1 LLSHSIKGSISISL
15 TKYFLISTCPG
26 LKAAAM
32 HGLKLSRLLCIF
44 LLAFAFFAARA
55 EEAPPNPHAAQAKP
69 IGGDPASHLPPD
81 SVTQHTITLGGQQLT
96 YKAMAGTLPLF
107 GAKGEIAAKIFYV
120 SYVLDNAPARPV
132 TFAFNGGPGAS
143 AAFLHMGAIG
153 PRVVPFTENGA
164 EPVLP
169 VQLTDNADSWLAFTD
184 LVFVDPVGTGY
195 SRAATGGE
203 DGEHAFWGVDKD
215 ADSITEFVNLYLARN
230 GRELAPVYLAGESY
244 GGFRAAL
251 LSDRLLADGVQV
263 KGAIMISPA
272 LEFSMIRDGD
282 LTLLPLTFALPS
294 ITAAHIEM
302 RDGPKAPLDAV
313 REAETYARTNYL
325 VHMAEGLKRD
335 DAVIAK
341 LAEFS
346 GLDASV
352 VGKHHGRV
360 SASLFIREY
369 ERRKDRALS
378 RYDATVSVPVPQPE
392 DHPHYD
398 PILDGAIAALRP
410 AVVNYLRKELGF
422 RTDLEYRLLN
432 REVNGHWDFG
442 TKPTRQGYA
451 GSLDDLEKA
460 RIRNGQL
467 KIFIAHGYTDLVTPY
482 AMSQYLVSQ
491 LKPIEGAVPID
502 VRIYRGGHMMY
513 LRPASRADLTRDARD
528 VYRAEDHK

>member
-1 LLSHSIKGSISISL
+1 
-15 TKYFLISTCPG
+15 
-26 LKAAAM
+26 M

-44 LLAFAFFAARA
+44 LLAFASFAARA
-55 EEAPPNPHAAQAKP
+55 EEASPNPRAAHAKP
-69 IGGDPASHLPPD
+69 TGGDPASLLPPD
-81 SVTQHTITLGGQQLT
+81 SVTQHTIMLGGQQLA
-96 YKAMAGTLPLF
+96 YKATAGALPLF

-143 AAFLHMGAIG
+143 SAFVHMAAMG
-153 PRVVPFTENGA
+153 PRVVPFKDNGA

-169 VQLTDNADSWLAFTD
+169 VQLGDNADSWLAFTD

-203 DGEHAFWGVDKD
+203 NAEHAYWGVEKD

-251 LSDRLLADGVQV
+251 LSDRLLAKGVQL

-272 LEFSMIRDGD
+272 LEFMMIRDSE
-282 LTLLPLTFALPS
+282 LTLWPLTFVLPS
-294 ITAAHIEM
+294 ITAAHLEM

-313 REAETYARTNYL
+313 REAETYARTHYL

-335 DAVIAK
+335 DAVVAK
-341 LAEFS
+341 LAEFT
-346 GLDASV
+346 GLDANMIA
-352 VGKHHGRV
+352 KHHGRV

-369 ERRKDRALS
+369 EKRRDRALS
-378 RYDATVSVPVPQPE
+378 RYDATVSVPAPQPE
-392 DHPHYD
+392 DHVHFD
-398 PILDGAIAALRP
+398 PILDGAITALRP
-410 AVVNYLRKELGF
+410 AIVNYLRQELGF

-432 REVNGHWDFG
+432 REAGGHWDFG
-442 TKPTRQGYA
+442 TKPSRQGYA
-451 GSLDDLEKA
+451 GSLNELEKA

-467 KIFIAHGYTDLVTPY
+467 KILIAHGYTDLVTPY

-491 LKPIEGAVPID
+491 LKPIEGAAPID
-502 VRIYRGGHMMY
+502 VRVYRGGHMMY
-513 LRPASRADLTRDARD
+513 LRPASRAELGHDAHGL
-528 VYRAEDHK
+528 YQATKGQ

>member
-1 LLSHSIKGSISISL
+1 
-15 TKYFLISTCPG
+15 
-26 LKAAAM
+26 M
-32 HGLKLSRLLCIF
+32 RGLKLSGFLCIF
-44 LLAFAFFAARA
+44 LALASFAVRA
-55 EEAPPNPHAAQAKP
+55 EEAPPSPQAAQAKP
-69 IGGDPASHLPPD
+69 AGVEPSSQLPPD
-81 SVTQHTITLGGQQLT
+81 SVTQHTITLGGRQLA
-96 YKAMAGTLPLF
+96 YKATAGTLPLF
-107 GAKGEIAAKIFYV
+107 GAKGEVSAKIFYV
-120 SYVLDNAPARPV
+120 SYVLDNVPARPV

-143 AAFLHMGAIG
+143 AAFLHMGAMG

-169 VQLTDNADSWLAFTD
+169 VQLADNADSWLAFTD

-203 DGEHAFWGVDKD
+203 DAEHAFWGVDKD
-215 ADSITEFVNLYLARN
+215 ADSIAEFVDLYLARN

-251 LSDRLLADGVQV
+251 LSDRLLAKGVQV

-272 LEFSMIRDGD
+272 LEFSVLRGEDFTI
-282 LTLLPLTFALPS
+282 LPFTFALPS
-294 ITAAHIEM
+294 LTAAHIEM

-313 REAETYARTNYL
+313 REAETYARTQYL
-325 VHMAEGLKRD
+325 VHMVEGLKRD

-341 LAEFS
+341 LAEFT

-352 VGKHHGRV
+352 IAKHHGRV

-369 ERRKDRALS
+369 EKRKDRALS

-392 DHPHYD
+392 DHPHFD
-398 PILDGAIAALRP
+398 PILDGAITALRP
-410 AVVNYLRKELGF
+410 AIINYLRKDLGF

-432 REVNGHWDFG
+432 RETGGHWDFG
-442 TKPTRQGYA
+442 TKPSRQGYA
-451 GSLDDLEKA
+451 GSLDELEKA
-460 RIRNGQL
+460 RIRNGRL

-491 LKPIEGAVPID
+491 LRPIEGAAPVD
-502 VRIYRGGHMMY
+502 VRTYRGGHMMY
-513 LRPASRADLTRDARD
+513 LRPASRADLSRDAHSL
-528 VYRAEDHK
+528 YQAGSSQ